1 MPESNFDDL
10 VEAFFAESKEFV
22 QLIEENLLAIEF
34 EASQDGRLHFV
45 KELFRLAHSLKGS
58 ALMFGFQ
65 ELADAAHGL
74 EDCFSIVRDEGNLLV
89 LNKEIITSLLLATD
103 VLKVYLG
110 RLENEGRFEDGASLT
125 RISEIKAQLLA
136 EYGKEGVAPVAELPN
151 FGIIKLI
158 FEKDLPPVL
167 NQLDMNLNQ
176 VNLQNL
182 EEVIK
187 AIKNIHYRL
196 SGMAG
201 MLNLPQFMT
210 ITNRLQDLVNQPNLT
225 VEQLKKWG
233 LEITQNLQVA
243 ALQVCSGKAIEVPDF
258 ESLAIPVSVVDVG
271 SISPPQIP
279 LSNVDVESINPSQP
293 AFSHSPLPISNR
305 PTIRV
310 DLERLT
316 ELINLVGEL
325 VINRTNLELQES
337 QLRTEVKRIRRRI
350 LDLNQYGS
358 QLREEYD
365 RLAGEGVKKPVVSPS
380 SHFDILEMDT
390 YTEFHT
396 TAQEVIETTQ
406 AISLSATKIDD
417 LAKLFEGSTDRLRR
431 ITDQLRSRVMQL
443 RVVPF
448 GRAVD
453 HLPRSVRNL
462 CHSHNKEVKLIIS
475 GRDTKIDESLLDAV
489 RDPLVHLVRNAFDH
503 GIEPPGVRLAAGKP
517 ATGQIEVEARHQGG
531 QTIIT
536 VTDDGRGIDPEA
548 IRRRLIEAQL
558 VPVDQVSTLSTAELY
573 EFLFWPGF
581 TTSSQVGELSGRGVG
596 LDVVRNNLRSV
607 RGMVKIDSRPGK
619 GTSFILKLPLLLSI
633 ADALLIQTDRNTVA
647 VAMDSVEEILHL
659 QPHQILRAGNQLM
672 LRWRGEFIRLMR
684 LQELTHYSIP
694 HPDGPSPDPVA
705 QDYIPVVVLASS
717 EGILAAAVERL
728 VGQQEIVIKPLPAPL
743 SKPHGVVGC
752 TILGDGKVVMILDV
766 DDLIGQFQRQNN
778 LVLAERNNPVKMSLP
793 ASHYLEVS
801 DVPVNSLTQVLV
813 VDDSYTIRQLLAL
826 TLSRSGYRVIQAKDG
841 QEALDLLHGNPQ
853 CRLVIADIEMPRMD
867 GFELLR
873 QMKSDP
879 SLASIPVAMLT
890 SRSGSKHRQLAFDLG
905 ACYYFTKPYSEGQLL
920 EVLSNIL
927 GKKR

>member
-1 MPESNFDDL
+1 MNQNNYNDL
-10 VEAFFAESKEFV
+10 LGSFFAETKEFL
-22 QLIEENLLAIEF
+22 QSIEANLLALEF
-34 EASQDGRLHFV
+34 DASDDGRLELV

-65 ELADAAHGL
+65 QLADAAHGL
-74 EDCFSIVRDEGNLLV
+74 EDCFSIVGDGADLWG
-89 LNKEIITSLLLATD
+89 LNQEIITSLLQATD
-103 VLKVYLG
+103 VLKIYVE
-110 RLENEGRFEDGASLT
+110 RLEKEGRFEDHASLV
-125 RISEIKAQLLA
+125 RIAEIKAQLRA
-136 EYGKEGVAPVAELPN
+136 EYETEEVVPVAALPN

-167 NQLDMNLNQ
+167 DKLEGELNT
-176 VNLQNL
+176 VDSQNL
-182 EEVIK
+182 DKAIEVIK
-187 AIKNIHYRL
+187 EIHYRL
-196 SGMAG
+196 SGIAG
-201 MLNLPQFMT
+201 MLNLPQFGV
-210 ITNRLQDLVNQPNLT
+210 IANCLQNLVNQPNLT
-225 VEQLKKWG
+225 SDELKVSG
-233 LEITQNLQVA
+233 LKITKNLQDA
-243 ALQVCSGKAIEVPDF
+243 AEQVCLGKAIQVPDID
-258 ESLAIPVSVVDVG
+258 LLPIPVSFVDVD
-271 SISPPQIP
+271 SVTLPQPPLP
-279 LSNVDVESINPSQP
+279 NP
-293 AFSHSPLPISNR
+293 PLPISNR

-365 RLAGEGVKKPVVSPS
+365 RLAGEGIKKPVSLVLSQ
-380 SHFDILEMDT
+380 FDCLEMDT
-390 YTEFHT
+390 YTEFHS

-406 AISLSATKIDD
+406 AISQSATKIDD
-417 LAKLFEGSTDRLRR
+417 LAKLFESSTDRLRR

-462 CHSHNKEVKLIIS
+462 CQSHNKEVKLVIS

-503 GIEPPGVRLAAGKP
+503 GIEPPAVRIAAGKP

-548 IRRRLIEAQL
+548 IRRRVIEAQL
-558 VPVDQVSTLSTAELY
+558 VPLDQVSTLSTAELY
-573 EFLFWPGF
+573 EFLFWAGF
-581 TTSSQVGELSGRGVG
+581 TTASHVGELSGRGVG
-596 LDVVRNNLRSV
+596 LDVVRNNLRGV
-607 RGMVKIDSRPGK
+607 RGMVKVDSRPGK
-619 GTSFILKLPLLLSI
+619 GTSFILKLPLMLSI
-633 ADALLIQTDRNTVA
+633 ADALLVHTDRNTVA

-684 LQELTHYSIP
+684 LQELTHYSIA
-694 HPDGPSPDPVA
+694 HPDGPSPDPVE

-717 EGILAAAVERL
+717 EGILAVAVERL

-752 TILGDGKVVMILDV
+752 TILGDGRVVMILDV
-766 DDLIGQFQRQNN
+766 DDLIGQFQRQNSVVFSG
-778 LVLAERNNPVKMSLP
+778 LNNKAQKSFPP
-793 ASHYLEVS
+793 SHPLEVS
-801 DVPVNSLTQVLV
+801 EVPVTSPTQILV

-826 TLSRSGYRVIQAKDG
+826 TLNRSGYRVIQAKDG

-879 SLASIPVAMLT
+879 TLTPIPVAMLT
-890 SRSGSKHRQLAFDLG
+890 SRSGSKHRQLAFELG
-905 ACYYFTKPYSEGQLL
+905 ACYYFTKPYSERQLL
-920 EVLSNIL
+920 DVIGNIL
-927 GKKR
+927 GKKH

>member
-1 MPESNFDDL
+1 MAGSNYDDL
-10 VEAFFAESKEFV
+10 LGLFFAESKELL
-22 QLIEENLLAIEF
+22 QSIEENILAIEF
-34 EASQDGRLHFV
+34 DASHEGRLNLL
-45 KELFRLAHSLKGS
+45 KELFRFAHSLKGS

-65 ELADAAHGL
+65 ELADVAHGL
-74 EDCFSIVRDEGNLLV
+74 EDCFSIVREDADLLV
-89 LNKEIITSLLLATD
+89 VNQEMITSFLHAKD
-103 VLKVYLG
+103 VVKVYIEH
-110 RLENEGRFEDGASLT
+110 LEKEGQFEDKASLVQIT
-125 RISEIKAQLLA
+125 EIKNQLLSQYQTEEA
-136 EYGKEGVAPVAELPN
+136 VPVANLPN
-151 FGIIKLI
+151 FAIIKLI

-167 NQLDMNLNQ
+167 NSLEAEINKL
-176 VNLQNL
+176 NL
-182 EEVIK
+182 ENLESVKTVIK
-187 AIKNIHYRL
+187 SICYRL
-196 SGMAG
+196 SGISG
-201 MLNLPQFMT
+201 MLNLPQFGS
-210 ITNRLQDLVNQPNLT
+210 IVDGLDRLLEQPDLT
-225 VEQLKKWG
+225 VDQFKEVGLKVFN
-233 LEITQNLQVA
+233 NLQIA
-243 ALQVCSGKAIEVPDF
+243 AKQISLGQAINIANVELLPLPISEVS
-258 ESLAIPVSVVDVG
+258 E
-271 SISPPQIP
+271 
-279 LSNVDVESINPSQP
+279 VDVESPQP
-293 AFSHSPLPISNR
+293 LLPLAISNR

-325 VINRTNLELQES
+325 VINRTNLEVQDS

-365 RLAGEGVKKPVVSPS
+365 RLAGENIKKSGSVSS
-380 SHFDILEMDT
+380 SHFDTLEMDT

-406 AISLSATKIDD
+406 AISQSASKIDD
-417 LAKLFEGSTDRLRR
+417 LAKLFESSTDRLRQ

-448 GRAVD
+448 GRAVE

-462 CHSHNKEVKLIIS
+462 CQSHKKEVNLSII
-475 GRDTKIDESLLDAV
+475 GRNTKIDESLLDAV

-503 GIEPPGVRLAAGKP
+503 GIEPPAFRLAAGKP
-517 ATGQIEVEARHQGG
+517 STGQIEIEARHQGG

-548 IRRRLIEAQL
+548 IRRRVIERQL
-558 VPVDQVSTLSTAELY
+558 VPADQVSTLSTAELY

-581 TTSSQVGELSGRGVG
+581 TTTSQVGELSGRGVG

-607 RGMVKIDSRPGK
+607 RGLVKVDSRPGK
-619 GTSFILKLPLLLSI
+619 GTSFILKLPLMLSI
-633 ADALLIQTDRNTVA
+633 ADALLVQTDRNTVA

-684 LQELTHYSIP
+684 LQELTHYSIS

-728 VGQQEIVIKPLPAPL
+728 VGEQEIVIKPLPAPL
-743 SKPHGVVGC
+743 SKPHGIVGC
-752 TILGDGKVVMILDV
+752 TILGDGRVVMILDV
-766 DDLIGQFQRQNN
+766 DDLIGQFQRQND
-778 LVLAERNNPVKMSLP
+778 LVLVGRNNKTKKTLP
-793 ASHYLEVS
+793 KNYSLEVS
-801 DVPVNSLTQVLV
+801 EANINSNLQVLI

-826 TLSRSGYRVIQAKDG
+826 TLSRSGYRIIQAKDG

-890 SRSGSKHRQLAFDLG
+890 SRSGSKHRQLAFELG

-920 EVLSNIL
+920 EVVGNIL